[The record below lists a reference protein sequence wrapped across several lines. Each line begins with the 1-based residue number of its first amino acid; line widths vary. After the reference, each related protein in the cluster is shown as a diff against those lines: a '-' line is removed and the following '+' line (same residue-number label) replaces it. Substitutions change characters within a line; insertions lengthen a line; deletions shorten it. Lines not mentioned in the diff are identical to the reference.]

1 VAARTYIARMP
12 TELLSQP
19 TAVTVETHMEIA
31 RPDAPAAQ
39 APERISERGW
49 FLRGVMAASLL
60 LIAGFWA
67 GVGVAVMTLLS

>member
-1 VAARTYIARMP
+1 MSTD
-12 TELLSQP
+12 LLSQP
-19 TAVTVETHMEIA
+19 TVVTVENPVEIA

-67 GVGVAVMTLLS
+67 GVGVAVVTLLP

>member
-1 VAARTYIARMP
+1 MSTD
-12 TELLSQP
+12 LLSQP
-19 TAVTVETHMEIA
+19 TVVTVETPAEIS

-39 APERISERGW
+39 VPERISERGW

-67 GVGVAVMTLLS
+67 GVGVAVMALLP